1 MDLSMAALQRFVVQY
16 YTALSLSAGAAALDW
31 ALDIQ
36 PQRERPP
43 IVRRFTSIGPAGF
56 DRREVVELRGR
67 VCVVTLPAARQGSE
81 QYRLCLN

>member
-16 YTALSLSAGAAALDW
+16 YTALSLSAGAALDW

-43 IVRRFTSIGPAGF
+43 IVRRSTSIGPAGF

-81 QYRLCLN
+81 QYWLCLN